1 MTEWFTREIVDTG
14 RLRLFCFLVCFIAA
28 FLFIRFSVRMIR
40 AEVKWWPGNIAPD
53 GHHIH
58 HVVFGVCFMCL
69 GGVAGLVVPE
79 DNNWAGVTAGI
90 FGVGTALVLDEFAL
104 ILHLEDVY
112 WMEQGRLSVQVVFIA
127 IALCGLTL
135 MGLNP
140 LGLDDDEAAGGDS
153 AAVPIWLIVLT
164 LLLNLSI
171 SLIALLKGKI
181 WLGIIGL
188 FIGIFS
194 LVGAIRLA
202 RSDSPWA
209 RRSYPPD
216 SRKMQR
222 TLKREKRWGRP
233 GDRVMRRLENLIGG
247 KPSL

>member
-14 RLRLFCFLVCFIAA
+14 RLRLFCFLVFFIAA

-40 AEVKWWPGNIAPD
+40 AQVKWWPGNITQ
-53 GHHIH
+53 GGNHLH
-58 HVVFGVCFMCL
+58 HVVFGVVFMCV
-69 GGVAGLVVPE
+69 GGIAGLVVPE
-79 DNNWAGVTAGI
+79 ENNWSAVTAGI
-90 FGVGTALVLDEFAL
+90 FGVGTALVLDEYAL

-112 WMEQGRLSVQVVFIA
+112 WKEQGRLSVQVVFIA
-127 IALCGLTL
+127 VALCGLTL

-140 LGLDDDEAAGGDS
+140 LGIGDESSGDDGGP
-153 AAVPIWLIVLT
+153 VPIWLIVVT
-164 LLLNLSI
+164 LLFNLSI
-171 SLIALLKGKI
+171 SLIALLKGKV

-209 RRSYPPD
+209 RQRYPPD
-216 SRKMQR
+216 SRKMRR

-233 GDRVMRRLENLIGG
+233 FDRFTRFLENLIGG